1 MRSPLLSII
10 LCILILPASAIQ
22 IIEFCPDTYLKGE
35 YDEYIVL
42 EGYGPLDGVRISDYE
57 GSVRFPEGSQILGT
71 LTISRIGDAYSQTH
85 GLPPDFEIFD
95 SSPSI
100 PDVIRSG
107 ELRMCNDKDEL
118 ILVVGE
124 TTVQEISWPADV
136 TPREGQVHFM
146 ENGTWDPRP
155 LLIGQSRF
163 RPVIFSDA
171 EVTAFV
177 SPDCSREVLED
188 VLTSAQEDLLVNVYE
203 FTDPGIAGMLVDAGE
218 RGLSVQVLVE
228 GGPVGGISQEEK
240 GVIGLLRKN
249 EIPVYQMTSTTEAH
263 AKYRFDHAKY
273 IVIDGEGVLITS
285 ENFKPGGF
293 PKPGN
298 IGNRGWGAY
307 IRHEG
312 VAAYFEDVF
321 EWDSTGG
328 DSILFD
334 TLGVVANATHA
345 SPYTPEFS
353 AQKFSHARVTPVLS
367 PDTSLLIIDLIESA
381 RSSIDIE
388 QAYITNWSENDLN
401 PYLKAAINASRRGV
415 SVRVLLDSYWYNV
428 NEDLDND
435 EMATFINRLA
445 GEEQLPISARC
456 ANLNGNNPEKIHNK
470 GMIVDKNSV
479 LISSINWN
487 ENSPNFNREAGI
499 IVDHPGLGAYY
510 TAVFEDDWNAA
521 DNKIGE
527 NDFVKTAAAGSVL
540 ILLLFLYIQ
549 RRM

>member
-57 GSVRFPEGSQILGT
+57 GSVRFPEGSQIFGT
-71 LTISRIGDAYSQTH
+71 LTISRMGDAYSQTH

-107 ELRMCNDKDEL
+107 DLRMCNEKDEL

-136 TPREGQVHFM
+136 TTREGQVHFM

-188 VLTSAQEDLLVNVYE
+188 VLTLAQEDLLVNVYE
-203 FTDPGIAGMLVDAGE
+203 FTDPGIARMLVDASE

-240 GVIGLLRKN
+240 GVIGLLREN
-249 EIPVYQMTSTTEAH
+249 GIPVYQMTSTPEAH

-293 PKPGN
+293 PKPGT

-321 EWDSTGG
+321 AWDSTGG

-334 TLGVVANATHA
+334 TLGVVANASGT
-345 SPYTPEFS
+345 SPYTREFS

-367 PDTSLLIIDLIESA
+367 PDTSLLIIDLIKSA

-415 SVRVLLDSYWYNV
+415 SVRVILDSYWYNV

-445 GEEQLPISARC
+445 EEEQLPISARC

-470 GMIVDKNSV
+470 GMIVDKTSV

-487 ENSPNFNREAGI
+487 KNSPNFNREAGI
-499 IVDHPGLGAYY
+499 IVDHPGFGAYY

-521 DNKIGE
+521 DNKKGE
-527 NDFVKTAAAGSVL
+527 NDFVKTAVAGSVL